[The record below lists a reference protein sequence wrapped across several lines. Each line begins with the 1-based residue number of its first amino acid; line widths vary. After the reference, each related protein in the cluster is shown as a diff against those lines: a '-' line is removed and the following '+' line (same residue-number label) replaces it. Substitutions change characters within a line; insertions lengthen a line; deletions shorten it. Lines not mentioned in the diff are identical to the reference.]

1 MISTL
6 RSTSSGSTRIEAAA
20 RHARLPLDDPG
31 PGPPERYGSGRAL
44 PRRQRTHAERGLLLG
59 NGHQTRAGRLQFP
72 GPFAQFIES
81 QSAANRIDLLPI
93 SMAHLDSLVALPKPG
108 GDHRDPFDRLLIAQ
122 ALAERI
128 PLVSGDGA
136 MDAYGVARLW

>member
-1 MISTL
+1 LRLLLDTHAFLWMIQDP
-6 RSTSSGSTRIEAAA
+6 
-20 RHARLPLDDPG
+20 ARLSDTA
-31 PGPPERYGSGRAL
+31 RAAL
-44 PRRQRTHAERGLLLG
+44 SRGDNELMLSVASCWEMAIKHA
-59 NGHQTRAGRLQFP
+59 AGRLQFP

-136 MDAYGVARLW
+136 MDAYGVARPW